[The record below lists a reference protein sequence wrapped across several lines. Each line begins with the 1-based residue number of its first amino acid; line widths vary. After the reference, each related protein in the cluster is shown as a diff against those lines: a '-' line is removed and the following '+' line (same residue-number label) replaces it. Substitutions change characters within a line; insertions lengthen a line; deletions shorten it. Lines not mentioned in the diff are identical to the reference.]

1 MLAIFLGGMQLIVI
15 SFCAC
20 YLSRPPSADGQRCVH
35 NHPSAICFP
44 RHSMSHTSLPTRRR
58 AATHAA
64 VQQSLPLPPLPSQV
78 VVNVGEPPFCTRKCN
93 SCDPKAPLLQPCS
106 RPLLLD
112 YCKPLSHP
120 SEEGTSPSAALCPGS
135 LPTQQVTSPVV
146 L

>member
-1 MLAIFLGGMQLIVI
+1 MASDVFITTVPTSQHPFAFLQAVLH
-15 SFCAC
+15 
-20 YLSRPPSADGQRCVH
+20 GQRGRKFAKGFD
-35 NHPSAICFP
+35 AICFP